1 MSRLERHLCVRKGPQ
16 TRNTVR
22 VEKERTLAQVKIQV
36 SYKQEV
42 SRIWKVQDCTKDECP
57 RQQEG

>member
-1 MSRLERHLCVRKGPQ
+1 M
-16 TRNTVR
+16 VR
-22 VEKERTLAQVKIQV
+22 VDKERTLAQVKIQV

-42 SRIWKVQDCTKDECP
+42 FRIWEVQYCAKDECP